1 MRDVTNASAT
11 ALGNSPATDGDFGS
25 SNVVSNPA
33 PLPKKK
39 ICCACPSTK
48 RLRDE
53 CIVMHGEDACKK
65 WINAHKECL
74 RSEGFKVRFLAL
86 YIPLFTPVLVIS
98 DRFGK
103 FVYKFINLW
112 CV

>member
-74 RSEGFKVRFLAL
+74 RSEGFKVED
-86 YIPLFTPVLVIS
+86 S
-98 DRFGK
+98 D
-103 FVYKFINLW
+103 
-112 CV
+112 